1 MAELDN
7 ELKEVSIRIKLVE
20 GGMFGNVQINEP
32 QDAIRAMI
40 NEVFPMIST
49 SFSSKQILGF
59 AANALNYNL
68 VSIGSLRSSTMS
80 VSNVFKSAIL
90 ANASSVLVMHNHP
103 SGVVYPSI
111 QDDLATKRM
120 IAAGALMEIPVMDH
134 IIVGNES
141 EKYFSYREM
150 RNEMFPLNNEV
161 NKVWDTLVP
170 MIQEQEVRKNVRTR

>member
-32 QDAIRAMI
+32 QDAIRAM
-40 NEVFPMIST
+40 
-49 SFSSKQILGF
+49 K
-59 AANALNYNL
+59 NL
-68 VSIGSLRSSTMS
+68 LS
-80 VSNVFKSAIL
+80 
-90 ANASSVLVMHNHP
+90 
-103 SGVVYPSI
+103 
-111 QDDLATKRM
+111 DL
-120 IAAGALMEIPVMDH
+120 D
-134 IIVGNES
+134 
-141 EKYFSYREM
+141 REM

>member
-1 MAELDN
+1 
-7 ELKEVSIRIKLVE
+7 
-20 GGMFGNVQINEP
+20 
-32 QDAIRAMI
+32 
-40 NEVFPMIST
+40 
-49 SFSSKQILGF
+49 
-59 AANALNYNL
+59 
-68 VSIGSLRSSTMS
+68 
-80 VSNVFKSAIL
+80 
-90 ANASSVLVMHNHP
+90 
-103 SGVVYPSI
+103 
-111 QDDLATKRM
+111 M

>member
-1 MAELDN
+1 
-7 ELKEVSIRIKLVE
+7 
-20 GGMFGNVQINEP
+20 
-32 QDAIRAMI
+32 
-40 NEVFPMIST
+40 
-49 SFSSKQILGF
+49 
-59 AANALNYNL
+59 
-68 VSIGSLRSSTMS
+68 MS

-111 QDDLATKRM
+111 QDDMATKRM

-161 NKVWDTLVP
+161 NKVWDTLVS

>member
-32 QDAIRAMI
+32 QDAIRAMKNLLSDLDREYVMVLNLNTRGI
-40 NEVFPMIST
+40 P
-49 SFSSKQILGF
+49 
-59 AANALNYNL
+59 LNYNL

-111 QDDLATKRM
+111 QDDMATKRM

>member
-32 QDAIRAMI
+32 QDAIRAMKNLLSDLDREYVMVLNLNTRGI
-40 NEVFPMIST
+40 P
-49 SFSSKQILGF
+49 
-59 AANALNYNL
+59 LNYNL

-103 SGVVYPSI
+103 CI
-111 QDDLATKRM
+111 QDDMATKRM